1 MGKHMSDANLFIKT
15 FSWLK
20 VLRTISTF
28 SNSFFI
34 SLLPNGFIEY
44 LLLPLTPKFH
54 NPFAFGEIKEICDLL
69 SKRILRRFD
78 LLPSG
83 VSTRA
88 WAVSKSNEFCWH
100 KFKVAIPAFKT
111 FLSFFSVLCSTFLF
125 YRQNQPFYHFCHFCY
140 HYLYH
145 FPKGYKYKYHHNVS
159 PYI

>member
-1 MGKHMSDANLFIKT
+1 MSDTNLFIKT

-20 VLRTISTF
+20 VLKTISTF

-34 SLLPNGFIEY
+34 SLLANGFIQH

-54 NPFAFGEIKEICDLL
+54 NLFAFGEIKEICDPLW
-69 SKRILRRFD
+69 KRVLNRFD

-88 WAVSKSNEFCWH
+88 WTVSKSNEFCWH
-100 KFKVAIPAFKT
+100 KFKVPIPSFKK
-111 FLSFFSVLCSTFLF
+111 FLSSFSLSSSTFLF
-125 YRQNQPFYHFCHFCY
+125 LSPESTFYLFCHFYY

-145 FPKGYKYKYHHNVS
+145 FPKGYKYKYRHNVS